1 MASLNVWPG
10 SVQQFRHI
18 ATHSSGRLNKFVRRL
33 HEMLNAERNGRVVEW
48 RRGLLIL
55 HSVDDF
61 TNVMLPKYFNTR
73 NFKTFRRQLNY
84 YGFVHLRSFVV
95 ADSKTTALW
104 VNQELAD
111 HGSDAISSVLMLR
124 RAEATDNHKTPKER
138 RDKKNEAAYSVEA
151 EGIIRETSSVPVV
164 FSSTKNLPATRI
176 PPQVPQVVHYKNDQR
191 TRWSRSDSMC
201 SDDTPSTMS
210 HESNENSRCGGHI
223 DLTKTSEFTAASMLL
238 CLSRA
243 TH

>member
-1 MASLNVWPG
+1 M
-10 SVQQFRHI
+10 QQQCRHI

-33 HEMLNAERNGRVVEW
+33 HEMLNAERNSQVVEW

-61 TNVMLPKYFNTR
+61 TNVMLPRYFNTR

-124 RAEATDNHKTPKER
+124 RVEATDNHKTPKER

-151 EGIIRETSSVPVV
+151 EGIIRETFSVPDVL
-164 FSSTKNLPATRI
+164 SSTKNSPATRI
-176 PPQVPQVVHYKNDQR
+176 LPQVPQVVHYKNDQM

-210 HESNENSRCGGHI
+210 HESNENLHSGGHI